1 MNRKYDVIVAGGGLA
16 GCCAAVSAAKKGMK
30 VLLIE
35 RYGFLGGMAT
45 AALVNPFMPYNAYD
59 KKGEAVQVNN
69 AGLFRH
75 ILDELDAR
83 GSLYAQ
89 DKSDLG
95 ERKPNVWGGPHINH
109 EAKHTFNEEVL
120 KKILDEMLESAGINV
135 LFHSFIFSIERK
147 GATIKS
153 ISSVGKSGVL
163 KHAADFFIDATGDA
177 DICALAEN
185 NFAIGRE
192 EDGKC
197 QPMTLCFRICN
208 ADPYMAERIIYD
220 PDMRN
225 SLNAKYQQ
233 LQEEGKIKNQRENVL
248 VFPHIGNG
256 IIHFNSTRIINKNPL
271 DPFELSKAERE
282 ARKQVAELV
291 AFFKE
296 HAPGFENCTLMQTA
310 PQIGIR
316 ESRRIKGKYTLTENN
331 LIGCVKF
338 QDSIARGCYPV
349 DIHNPSGKG
358 TRIKHIPPGDYYT
371 IPFRSMIPDNIDNV
385 IVAGRPLSSTHEAH
399 SAIRV
404 MPICSNIG
412 EAAGLAAALC
422 VKDDLA
428 PAEIN
433 IKNLQKELTEAG
445 AVY

>member
-1 MNRKYDVIVAGGGLA
+1 MDKKYDVIVAGGGLA

-45 AALVNPFMPYNAYD
+45 AGLVNPFMPYTAYGKD
-59 KKGEAVQVNN
+59 GESVQVNN
-69 AGLFRH
+69 AGLFGY
-75 ILDELDAR
+75 ILDELEAR
-83 GSLYAQ
+83 NALYAQ
-89 DKSDLG
+89 DKSDIR
-95 ERKPNVWGGPHINH
+95 ERRPNSWGGPHIKH

-120 KKILDEMLESAGINV
+120 KKILDEMMESADVDV
-135 LFHSFIFSIERK
+135 LFHSFIFSIEK
-147 GATIKS
+147 KSSSVKS
-153 ISSVGKSGVL
+153 ISSVGKSGIL
-163 KHAADFFIDATGDA
+163 KHTADFFIDATGDA

-185 NFAIGRE
+185 EFSLGRE
-192 EDGKC
+192 KDGKC

-208 ADPYMAERIIYD
+208 ADPHMAERIIYD

-233 LQEEGKIKNQRENVL
+233 LQKEGKIRNQRENIL

-271 DPFELSKAERE
+271 NPFELSKAERE

-296 HAPGFENCTLMQTA
+296 HAPGFESCTLLQTA

-316 ESRRIKGKYTLTENN
+316 ESRRIKGNYTLTENN
-331 LIGCVKF
+331 LIGCTKF

-371 IPFRSMIPDNIDNV
+371 IPFRCMIPDNIDN
-385 IVAGRPLSSTHEAH
+385 ILVAGRPLSSTHEAH

-422 VKDDLA
+422 VKEDLA
-428 PAEIN
+428 PTEIN
-433 IKNLQKELTEAG
+433 IRKLQNELTEAG

>member
-1 MNRKYDVIVAGGGLA
+1 
-16 GCCAAVSAAKKGMK
+16 
-30 VLLIE
+30 
-35 RYGFLGGMAT
+35 
-45 AALVNPFMPYNAYD
+45 
-59 KKGEAVQVNN
+59 
-69 AGLFRH
+69 
-75 ILDELDAR
+75 
-83 GSLYAQ
+83 
-89 DKSDLG
+89 
-95 ERKPNVWGGPHINH
+95 
-109 EAKHTFNEEVL
+109 
-120 KKILDEMLESAGINV
+120 
-135 LFHSFIFSIERK
+135 
-147 GATIKS
+147 
-153 ISSVGKSGVL
+153 
-163 KHAADFFIDATGDA
+163 
-177 DICALAEN
+177 
-185 NFAIGRE
+185 
-192 EDGKC
+192 
-197 QPMTLCFRICN
+197 MTLCFRVCN

-233 LQEEGKIKNQRENVL
+233 LQKEGKIKNQRENVL

-282 ARKQVAELV
+282 ARKQVSELV
-291 AFFKE
+291 AFLKE

-412 EAAGLAAALC
+412 EAAGIAAALC
-422 VKDDLA
+422 IKDGLA

-433 IKNLQKELTEAG
+433 IRKLQKELTEAG